1 MLVLKLTLV
10 PLLIACVTMIG
21 RRWGA
26 RIAGMFAAM
35 PVVAGPIAMFLTL
48 EQGLEFGAHAA
59 VGAVAAVAALQV
71 FFLAYAWASRRFAW
85 TGALGCSLLAWGV
98 VATAIASLPSRIE
111 LAASMAIASLLAAP
125 ALMPRPDGRARV
137 PAAPPRFDL
146 PVRMLAGALLTLLV
160 TAVATRVGRVVVRP
174 PWVEAAIASDDVE
187 VVIDPSTGL
196 IATERCLQQLK
207 EYFVKGTQP
216 TIYCYGNNYEQSMES
231 NAPRSIYSAK
241 PESEWE
247 WDDAEDAGAGETI
260 ETAPLMQEPWHLPG
274 GGGEPAFP
282 GKEKIPDDDNENELQ
297 E

>member
-85 TGALGCSLLAWGV
+85 TGALGCSLIAWGV

-160 TAVATRVGRVVVRP
+160 TAVATRVGEAWSGLLTAFPVITLVLGVFTHQQGGANQVAQLFRGMVFGLYAFCGFFVTLALLLPRGGLAVAFL
-174 PWVEAAIASDDVE
+174 AAIGVAVM
-187 VVIDPSTGL
+187 VQ
-196 IATERCLQQLK
+196 ATMARML
-207 EYFVKGTQP
+207 
-216 TIYCYGNNYEQSMES
+216 
-231 NAPRSIYSAK
+231 
-241 PESEWE
+241 
-247 WDDAEDAGAGETI
+247 AGR
-260 ETAPLMQEPWHLPG
+260 
-274 GGGEPAFP
+274 
-282 GKEKIPDDDNENELQ
+282 
-297 E
+297 